1 MLGGGLVE
9 MFLSFSF
16 PTRANSL
23 FFQTLFMVLSLP
35 LRLCLYSGIWIVHVK
50 YVPAPPLGSH
60 WVLTPVWSLCGL
72 QASAAL
78 RVGSQGSP
86 PGSVWTGVLETG
98 SWRCWIPLQAGGKT
112 QEHHPDSAR
121 DPSSLVGRDYTTRLV
136 MNRGA
141 IQYTLP
147 RTSGGWWEEYGS

>member
-72 QASAAL
+72 QASAAV

-86 PGSVWTGVLETG
+86 PASVWTGVLETE
-98 SWRCWIPLQAGGKT
+98 SWRWWMSPQAGKT
-112 QEHHPDSAR
+112 QGHHPDSAR
-121 DPSSLVGRDYTTRLV
+121 DPSSVAGRDYTTRLV
-136 MNRGA
+136 TQREAGDC
-141 IQYTLP
+141 IPIGTLFP
-147 RTSGGWWEEYGS
+147 A